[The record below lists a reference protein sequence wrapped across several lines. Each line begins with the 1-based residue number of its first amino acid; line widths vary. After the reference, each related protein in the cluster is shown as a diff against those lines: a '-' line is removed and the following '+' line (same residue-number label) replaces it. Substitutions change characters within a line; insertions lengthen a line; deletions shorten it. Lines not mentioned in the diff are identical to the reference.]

1 MKEKIDELIA
11 ELNDK
16 TDIYQGERTSASK
29 INEGMF
35 KQRKE
40 LLSFIFKN
48 QSKMVLFTTA
58 ITDMLSKMV
67 VHNDTPSHP
76 QLISLMQELSD
87 QAKWSP
93 VLQNRTNLDISR
105 KHILNDSVLVNSP
118 SVLESYSS
126 NSAYES
132 KRQTHTFGQPKSSL
146 LRGRKSVV

>member
-87 QAKWSP
+87 QAK
-93 VLQNRTNLDISR
+93 
-105 KHILNDSVLVNSP
+105 
-118 SVLESYSS
+118 
-126 NSAYES
+126 
-132 KRQTHTFGQPKSSL
+132 
-146 LRGRKSVV
+146 